1 VKSRGVLRLSHT
13 RLRRLSPARNRS
25 GGVNPRGNE
34 KGSAFHLKAGGTDVA
49 IE

>member
-1 VKSRGVLRLSHT
+1 LRMSHT
-13 RLRRLSPARNRS
+13 NLRRLSPARNRKAS
-25 GGVNPRGNE
+25 VNPGGNE